1 VLIGEVSGLLLAAV
15 IVGTMLLLLGLGV
28 WIGLAL
34 IGVAFVAMV
43 TGSSRMPGDA
53 MATTIFGSLSSWDI
67 DLSALVYLDGRDF
80 VSVKNL

>member
-1 VLIGEVSGLLLAAV
+1 MLIGEVSGLLLAAV

-43 TGSSRMPGDA
+43 TGSSRMQVMRWPPL
-53 MATTIFGSLSSWDI
+53 SLG
-67 DLSALVYLDGRDF
+67 LCRVGH
-80 VSVKNL
+80 